1 MKNVLKYVAKN
12 YDFFKQVC
20 LNITKD
26 EEQAQELWHSI
37 IDYIATKY
45 NKKTFNKAL
54 ENNTLLYLIIYC
66 IKNEYSSLKSY
77 YARQE
82 KIEIKKKIFIDDSS
96 SDYEDEKTY
105 DVAQSIN
112 VQPSVN
118 NDINYREVREMVGG
132 ALEYL
137 IKRKSID
144 WWEGEVYKIYVFE
157 QKTYA
162 EIQKDTKINA
172 SSAFLAKKKVEEK
185 IYKLIKEKYGS
196 EL

>member
-1 MKNVLKYVAKN
+1 MENVLKYVAKN

-37 IDYIATKY
+37 IDYIGTKY

-54 ENNTLLYLIIYC
+54 KNNTLLYLIIYC
-66 IKNEYSSLKSY
+66 IKNEYTSAKSY
-77 YARQE
+77 YSRANQ
-82 KIEIKKKIFIDDSS
+82 IQIKKKIFIDDSS

-105 DVAQSIN
+105 DVTIN
-112 VQPSVN
+112 EPPSVTK
-118 NDINYREVREMVGG
+118 DIEYREVREMVGG
-132 ALEYL
+132 ALKYL

-196 EL
+196 KL